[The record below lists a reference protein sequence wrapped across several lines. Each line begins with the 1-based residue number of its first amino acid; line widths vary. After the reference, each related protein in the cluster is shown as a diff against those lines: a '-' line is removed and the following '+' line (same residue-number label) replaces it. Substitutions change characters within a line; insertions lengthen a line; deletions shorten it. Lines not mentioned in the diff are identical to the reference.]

1 MITPPDK
8 MLYGDSNS
16 YKNWMSFLA
25 PTTCLNCRA
34 LHGTVYPID
43 DPPYETN
50 IHPRCRCILVPMRTK
65 ALGHVTENGFD
76 GADVYIACLGKLPD
90 DYVDKI
96 TAINNGWKKSKGNL
110 QEVLPNAT
118 IGGDIYYND
127 DKKLP
132 RSATS
137 VWYEADINYSGGF
150 RNQSRIL
157 YSNDGLIFVTYDH
170 YQTFYEVLQ

>member
-1 MITPPDK
+1 
-8 MLYGDSNS
+8 
-16 YKNWMSFLA
+16 
-25 PTTCLNCRA
+25 
-34 LHGTVYPID
+34 
-43 DPPYETN
+43 
-50 IHPRCRCILVPMRTK
+50 MRTK

-76 GADVYIACLGKLPD
+76 GAYVYLACLGKLPD
-90 DYVDKI
+90 YYVDKI
-96 TAINNGWKKSKGNL
+96 TAINNGWKRNMGNL

-132 RSATS
+132 RSATR